1 MLKRLLLTAAMLLAV
16 LPVTRAQTVASPDAL
31 PIPIAPPSAIM
42 SGEDMAALRLVH
54 ARVIDDLSTFRT
66 IGLQRAAIDG
76 WLEGGEGQQ
85 FLGQLRAA
93 DPGALAETIYARA
106 VEQLASGAAL
116 PAATPMALPLLKI
129 VPHGQSVSPYSPY
142 FTTGQQLQ
150 NGSGDCGSLADCF
163 GLPLKSEAPLYDVY
177 QVTPHGPVTV
187 FVSPVA
193 PTEELGGLVR
203 RKGGALQYLLPNRKL
218 WSAPVLVGT
227 ITN

>member
-1 MLKRLLLTAAMLLAV
+1 MLKQLLLTAAMLLAV
-16 LPVTRAQTVASPDAL
+16 LPVTRARTGASPDAL
-31 PIPIAPPSAIM
+31 PIPIAPPSVIM

-54 ARVIDDLSTFRT
+54 AR
-66 IGLQRAAIDG
+66 AI
-76 WLEGGEGQQ
+76 
-85 FLGQLRAA
+85 
-93 DPGALAETIYARA
+93 
-106 VEQLASGAAL
+106 EQLASGAAL

-150 NGSGDCGSLADCF
+150 NGSGDCGTLADCF

>member
-1 MLKRLLLTAAMLLAV
+1 MLKRLLLSAAMLLAMFAGTMPAC
-16 LPVTRAQTVASPDAL
+16 LAQDL
-31 PIPIAPPSAIM
+31 
-42 SGEDMAALRLVH
+42 AALRSEH
-54 ARVIDDLSTFRT
+54 ASAIDDLSTFRT
-66 IGLQRAAIDG
+66 NGLQRPAIDG

-85 FLGQLRAA
+85 FLAQLRAA
-93 DPGALAETIYARA
+93 DPAVPAETIYARA

-116 PAATPMALPLLKI
+116 PTVSPIDAPLLKV

-142 FTTGQQLQ
+142 FTTSQQLQ
-150 NGSGDCGSLADCF
+150 NGSGECGTLADCF
-163 GLPLKSEAPLYDVY
+163 GLPLRSEAPLYDVY
-177 QVTPHGPVTV
+177 QVTPNGTVTV

>member
-16 LPVTRAQTVASPDAL
+16 LPVTRAQTGASPDAL

-54 ARVIDDLSTFRT
+54 ARAIDDLSTFKT

-76 WLEGGEGQQ
+76 WLESGEGQQ

-93 DPGALAETIYARA
+93 DPAAPADTIYARA
-106 VEQLASGAAL
+106 VEQLASGDEL
-116 PAATPMALPLLKI
+116 PTVSLIDIPLFKV

-142 FTTGQQLQ
+142 FTTIGQLQ
-150 NGSGDCGSLADCF
+150 GSDECDSLADCF
-163 GLPLKSEAPLYDVY
+163 GLPLRSEAPLYDVY
-177 QVTPHGPVTV
+177 QIRPNGTVTV
-187 FVSPVA
+187 FVSSVA